1 MSLSS
6 LFLRMANMRKIKM
19 MQSVNGL
26 VGLQLTTSINGTPMP
41 VLSTA
46 SQASWDH
53 RCHREGHPLHL
64 LRYQT
69 TLLHHRHRNLLKHL
83 QGQHPQHLE

>member
-1 MSLSS
+1 
-6 LFLRMANMRKIKM
+6 MRKIKM